1 MCNGKRPCT
10 PQSEAYVASVQ
21 CEAALYATERS
32 VNKSPPQ
39 SEAYVAHVCNA
50 KRAHISFNLI
60 SFTRETGEVGN
71 LHLRCR

>member
-1 MCNGKRPCT
+1 MCNGKRLYT
-10 PQSEAYVASVQ
+10 PQSEAYVASV
-21 CEAALYATERS
+21 CNAKRPC
-32 VNKSPPQ
+32 KPQ
-39 SEAYVAHVCNA
+39 SEAYAAYVCNA